1 MQNIINNG
9 KLPIIPS
16 IRQLVTALN
25 IRTTDRHALRG
36 FAGSINARICVTIAA
51 LTALIA
57 LFIPWV
63 ILDGH
68 ATPLSGFTL
77 MTYALQEGND
87 RWVMWQIS
95 PGATVLMLTVPFG
108 ITATVCWTA
117 FTVLRR
123 NYRLDVPLFTLAG
136 ILALLRFTPPIL
148 DGRMYTLGSFAVPG
162 PGLFI
167 LLLATL
173 AVIAINSG
181 AALRRWRLPA
191 QS

>member
-1 MQNIINNG
+1 MQNIING
-9 KLPIIPS
+9 KLSIIPGV
-16 IRQLVTALN
+16 RQLARFLSA
-25 IRTTDRHALRG
+25 HATSRG
-36 FAGSINARICVTIAA
+36 VLLGLAGSINARICVTIAA
-51 LTALIA
+51 LTGLIA
-57 LFIPWV
+57 LFVPWV

-68 ATPLSGFTL
+68 ATPLSGAGL
-77 MTYALQEGND
+77 MTYALQGND

-95 PGATVLMLTVPFG
+95 PVVTVLMLTVPFG

>member
-1 MQNIINNG
+1 MQNIINR
-9 KLPIIPS
+9 KLPITS
-16 IRQLVTALN
+16 RIRRLVTALS
-25 IRTTDRHALRG
+25 IRTTGCHALRG
-36 FAGSINARICVTIAA
+36 LAGSINARICVTIAA
-51 LTALIA
+51 LTGLIA

-68 ATPLSGFTL
+68 PTPLSGFTL
-77 MTYALQEGND
+77 MTYALQGND

-123 NYRLDVPLFTLAG
+123 NYRLDVPLFTLAA
-136 ILALLRFTPPIL
+136 ILSVLRFTPPIL

-162 PGLFI
+162 PGLGI
-167 LLLATL
+167 LLGATL
-173 AVIAINSG
+173 AVIIISSG
-181 AALRRWRLPA
+181 ALFQQRRLMA
-191 QS
+191 QP

>member
-1 MQNIINNG
+1 MQNIING

-16 IRQLVTALN
+16 IRQLATFLGASPTG
-25 IRTTDRHALRG
+25 RGPLRG
-36 FAGSINARICVTIAA
+36 LAGSINARICVTIAA
-51 LTALIA
+51 LTGLIA

-77 MTYALQEGND
+77 MTYALQGND

-108 ITATVCWTA
+108 ITATVCWTV

-123 NYRLDVPLFTLAG
+123 NYRLDVPLLTLAG

-148 DGRMYTLGSFAVPG
+148 DERMYVLIRLRGARSGTGS
-162 PGLFI
+162 
-167 LLLATL
+167 
-173 AVIAINSG
+173 SCW
-181 AALRRWRLPA
+181 WRPWR
-191 QS
+191 

>member
-1 MQNIINNG
+1 MQNIING
-9 KLPIIPS
+9 KLAIMPG
-16 IRQLVTALN
+16 IRQLATFLSAHSTG
-25 IRTTDRHALRG
+25 RSALRG
-36 FAGSINARICVTIAA
+36 FAGSVNARICVTIAA
-51 LTALIA
+51 LVGLGA
-57 LFIPWV
+57 LFVPWV

-68 ATPLSGFTL
+68 ATPLSGAGL
-77 MTYALQEGND
+77 MTYALQGND

-95 PGATVLMLTVPFG
+95 PVATVLTLTVPFG
-108 ITATVCWTA
+108 IAATVCWTA

-148 DGRMYTLGSFAVPG
+148 DDRMYTLGSFAVPG

-173 AVIAINSG
+173 AVIAIITG
-181 AALRRWRLPA
+181 AALRQRRLPV

>member
-1 MQNIINNG
+1 MQNIING

-16 IRQLVTALN
+16 IRQLATFLGASPPG
-25 IRTTDRHALRG
+25 RGPLRG
-36 FAGSINARICVTIAA
+36 LAGSINARICVTIAA
-51 LTALIA
+51 LTGLIA

-77 MTYALQEGND
+77 MTYAFQGND

-95 PGATVLMLTVPFG
+95 PGATVLMLTVPSG
-108 ITATVCWTA
+108 ITATVCWTV

-123 NYRLDVPLFTLAG
+123 NYRLDVPLLTLAG

-148 DGRMYTLGSFAVPG
+148 DERMYVTVQTCGDLRAIRPLTEGQPSTEFALQADSSPQ
-162 PGLFI
+162 
-167 LLLATL
+167 T
-173 AVIAINSG
+173 
-181 AALRRWRLPA
+181 
-191 QS
+191 

>member
-1 MQNIINNG
+1 MQNIING
-9 KLPIIPS
+9 KLSIITG
-16 IRQLVTALN
+16 IRQLATFLN
-25 IRTTDRHALRG
+25 PHSTGHGALRG
-36 FAGSINARICVTIAA
+36 FAGAINARICVTIAA
-51 LTALIA
+51 LAGLVA
-57 LFIPWV
+57 LFVPWV

-68 ATPLSGFTL
+68 ATPLSGAGL
-77 MTYALQEGND
+77 MTYALQGND

-95 PGATVLMLTVPFG
+95 PVPTVLMLTVPFG

-123 NYRLDVPLFTLAG
+123 NYRMDAPLFTLAG
-136 ILALLRFTPPIL
+136 ILVLLRFTPSIL
-148 DGRMYTLGSFAVPG
+148 DDRMYTLGSFAVPG

-173 AVIAINSG
+173 AVIAIITG
-181 AALRRWRLPA
+181 DALRQRRLPV

>member
-1 MQNIINNG
+1 MQNIING
-9 KLPIIPS
+9 KLPIVTG
-16 IRQLVTALN
+16 IRQLVTAL
-25 IRTTDRHALRG
+25 RARPTGRGVLPG
-36 FAGSINARICVTIAA
+36 FASAINSRTCVTIAA
-51 LTALIA
+51 LSGLIA

-68 ATPLSGFTL
+68 ANPMSGAGL
-77 MTYALQEGND
+77 MTYALHGDD

-95 PGATVLMLTVPFG
+95 PVATVLMLTVPFG
-108 ITATVCWTA
+108 ITATVCWTV

-123 NYRLDVPLFTLAG
+123 NYRLDAPLFTLAG

-148 DGRMYTLGSFAVPG
+148 DDRMYTLGSFAVPG

-167 LLLATL
+167 LLIATL
-173 AVIAINSG
+173 VVIAINSSVT
-181 AALRRWRLPA
+181 LRRWSLPV

>member
-1 MQNIINNG
+1 MQV
-9 KLPIIPS
+9 PS
-16 IRQLVTALN
+16 TP
-25 IRTTDRHALRG
+25 
-36 FAGSINARICVTIAA
+36 RICVTIAA

-108 ITATVCWTA
+108 ITATVCWTV

-123 NYRLDVPLFTLAG
+123 TYRLDVPLLTLAG

-148 DGRMYTLGSFAVPG
+148 DERMYVLIDFAVPG
-162 PGLFI
+162 PGLGI

-173 AVIAINSG
+173 AVIAVGIG
-181 AALRRWRLPA
+181 ARLQCWSLPA
-191 QS
+191 RP

>member
-1 MQNIINNG
+1 MQNIING
-9 KLPIIPS
+9 KLSIIPGV
-16 IRQLVTALN
+16 RQLARFLSA
-25 IRTTDRHALRG
+25 HATSRGVLRG
-36 FAGSINARICVTIAA
+36 VAGSINARICVTIAA
-51 LTALIA
+51 LTGLVA
-57 LFIPWV
+57 LFVPWV

-77 MTYALQEGND
+77 MTYALQGND

-108 ITATVCWTA
+108 ITVTVCWTA

-167 LLLATL
+167 LLMATL
-173 AVIAINSG
+173 AVIIISSG
-181 AALRRWRLPA
+181 ALFQQRRLMA
-191 QS
+191 QP

>member
-1 MQNIINNG
+1 MQNIING
-9 KLPIIPS
+9 KLPIVTGV
-16 IRQLVTALN
+16 RQLAMALN
-25 IRTTDRHALRG
+25 TRPTGRGALGR
-36 FAGSINARICVTIAA
+36 FVGSINARTCVMIAA
-51 LTALIA
+51 LTGLVA

-68 ATPLSGFTL
+68 ARPVSGIGL
-77 MTYALQEGND
+77 MTYALQGND

-95 PGATVLMLTVPFG
+95 PVATVLMLTLPFG
-108 ITATVCWTA
+108 ITASVCWTA

-123 NYRLDVPLFTLAG
+123 NYCLDAPLFTLAG

-173 AVIAINSG
+173 AVTAISSG
-181 AALRRWRLPA
+181 AALRRRSLLV

>member
-1 MQNIINNG
+1 MQKTING
-9 KLPIIPS
+9 KLSIIS
-16 IRQLVTALN
+16 GIRQFVKALSSHPAGS
-25 IRTTDRHALRG
+25 HALG
-36 FAGSINARICVTIAA
+36 WFTGSINARVYAMIAA
-51 LTALIA
+51 LTGLIG

-68 ATPLSGFTL
+68 ATPLSAVGL
-77 MTYALQEGND
+77 MTYAFQGTD

-95 PGATVLMLTVPFG
+95 PVATALMLTVPFG
-108 ITATVCWTA
+108 IAATVCWTA

-123 NYRLDVPLFTLAG
+123 NFRLDVPLFTLAG
-136 ILALLRFTPPIL
+136 ILALLRFTPSIL

-167 LLLATL
+167 LLLATV
-173 AVIAINSG
+173 AVIAIG
-181 AALRRWRLPA
+181 FATALRRRHLPV